1 MTSSIWQA
9 DLSRRPQL
17 DAEGKPLWELL
28 ICAASDD
35 TTCDSASDSA
45 WQFSRQACQGEI
57 TGTWVGHQL
66 AEALAIHGQPSTIQV
81 FRPQSFSLIATGAAS
96 LGLTVEASR
105 RTPQLKALLQQ
116 QAQAL
121 QRQQGQQQSLG
132 NQPQQSQ
139 PPQAQATPS
148 WDPLA
153 IEQLPP
159 QPLPER
165 LRGERWQFAALAA
178 GEVEYAFRDRPIPMI
193 SAPDYALP
201 IANGLSSDLP
211 VPGLVI
217 YAGRSARMLS
227 QWLQSI
233 TPVELN
239 YASGAPDGVI
249 LSAGL
254 AERWVMATFE
264 DPEVAIA
271 AAMFQQRKQ
280 AAQGIHFLSIQPDDS
295 GVTTS
300 GFWLLRA

>member
-28 ICAASDD
+28 ICEASDD
-35 TTCDSASDSA
+35 S
-45 WQFSRQACQGEI
+45 WQFARQASQCEI
-57 TGTWVGHQL
+57 SGNWVGQQL
-66 AEALAIHGQPSTIQV
+66 AEAMAIHGEPSRIQV
-81 FRPQSFSLIATGAAS
+81 FRPQSFSLIATGAES
-96 LGLTVEASR
+96 LGMAVEASR
-105 RTPQLKALLQQ
+105 RTPQLKGLLQK
-116 QAQAL
+116 QAQAI
-121 QRQQGQQQSLG
+121 QADSQ
-132 NQPQQSQ
+132 QPQGI
-139 PPQAQATPS
+139 PN
-148 WDPLA
+148 WEPLA

-165 LRGERWQFAALAA
+165 LRGESWQFAALAA
-178 GEVEYAFRDRPIPMI
+178 GEVDYAFRDRPIPI
-193 SAPDYALP
+193 LCAPDYALP
-201 IANGLSSDLP
+201 IPNGLSSDLP

-217 YAGRSARMLS
+217 YGGRSARMLS

-239 YASGAPDGVI
+239 YVSGAPDGVI
-249 LSAGL
+249 LAAGL

-264 DPEVAIA
+264 DPEVATA
-271 AAMFQQRKQ
+271 AAVFQQRKQ

-300 GFWLLRA
+300 GFWLLQA